1 MNIWFLSPL
10 ARWMSRSA
18 AAAAEPAAEP
28 TTAEPAA
35 AEPAAAERAAAGLN
49 GLAE

>member
-18 AAAAEPAAEP
+18 AAAAEP
-28 TTAEPAA
+28 TT